1 MFLSNFSVRRPVATV
16 VIIFGLMAMGLMALT
31 QLKVNERPDVAL
43 PLLVVNIPY
52 PGASPE
58 TVERELLNRVEKS
71 LQSVN
76 AVREVRSSANEGSAS
91 IQMFFEFGKNLV
103 EGADEVRNALGAV
116 RYKLPTEIREP
127 VILRIDPS
135 AQPIMQVALSS
146 STQTHA
152 EISRLAEDQIADR
165 FRAISGIAQVNVYG
179 ALRRELSVLLQAQ
192 KMRELNV
199 TVTEVLQA
207 LRTQNTAAPVGKVR
221 GLLEDQSIRLMG
233 RLEKPEEF
241 AQIVVRRSGS
251 ELVRLGQVAVIQD
264 GFAEVTSLSQRN
276 GKPNVGLSIVRS
288 REASTVSV
296 AADVRALVKT
306 IEAELPQGTSIA
318 ITEDGGKNAQR
329 SLNNV
334 IEALVLGA
342 VLTVLVVYVF
352 LNSWR
357 STLITALSLPTSVLT
372 SFIAVWLC
380 GFTLNFMTLLGL
392 SLAIGVLIDDA
403 IVVRE
408 NIVRHM
414 ERGADRVTAALQ
426 GTAEIGLAVAATTF
440 SIVAVFIPWPS
451 CPGSLVSGSAPLR

>member
-16 VIIFGLMAMGLMALT
+16 VIILGLMALGLLALSK
-31 QLKVNERPDVAL
+31 LKVNERPDVAL

-71 LQSVN
+71 FQSVTG
-76 AVREVRSSANEGSAS
+76 VREVRSSANEGGAS
-91 IQMFFEFGKNLV
+91 VQIFFEFGKDLV
-103 EGADEVRNALGAV
+103 EGADEVRNALGSV

-127 VILRIDPS
+127 VIVRIDPS
-135 AQPIMQVALSS
+135 AQPIMQVAVSS
-146 STQTHA
+146 SSQSHA
-152 EISRLAEDQIADR
+152 AISRLVEDRLADR
-165 FRAISGIAQVNVYG
+165 FRGISGVAQVNVYG
-179 ALRRELSVLLQAQ
+179 SLRRELSVLLQAQ

-199 TVTEVLQA
+199 TVNEVINA
-207 LRTQNTAAPVGKVR
+207 LRQQNTAAPVGKVR
-221 GLLEDQSIRLMG
+221 GTLEDQSIRLLG
-233 RLEKPEEF
+233 RLDQPEEF
-241 AQIVVRRSGS
+241 AQIVVRRSGA
-251 ELVRLGQVAVIQD
+251 ELIRLGQLALIQD

-276 GKPNVGLSIVRS
+276 GQPNVGMSIVRS

-296 AADVRALVKT
+296 AQEVRELVKT
-306 IEAELPQGTSIA
+306 IQTELPEGTVIA

-342 VLTVLVVYVF
+342 VLTVFVVYVF

-372 SFIAVWLC
+372 AFIAVWLC

-440 SIVAVFIPWPS
+440 SIV
-451 CPGSLVSGSAPLR
+451 

>member
-392 SLAIGVLIDDA
+392 SLAIGVLPDAA

-408 NIVRHM
+408 NIVRPM
-414 ERGADRVTAALQ
+414 ERGAGRVTAALQ
-426 GTAEIGLAVAATTF
+426 G
-440 SIVAVFIPWPS
+440 
-451 CPGSLVSGSAPLR
+451 

>member
-16 VIIFGLMAMGLMALT
+16 VSIFGLMALGLLALM

-76 AVREVRSSANEGSAS
+76 AVREVRSSANEGAAS
-91 IQMFFEFGKNLV
+91 IQIFFEFGKNLV

-127 VILRIDPS
+127 VIVRIDPS

-146 STQTHA
+146 RTQTHA

-165 FRAISGIAQVNVYG
+165 FRAIPGIAQVNVYG

-207 LRTQNTAAPVGKVR
+207 LRAQNTAAPVGKVR
-221 GLLEDQSIRLMG
+221 GVLEDQSIRLLG

-241 AQIVVRRSGS
+241 AQIVVRRSGT
-251 ELVRLGQVAVIQD
+251 ELVRLGQIAVIED
-264 GFAEVTSLSQRN
+264 GFAEVRSLSQRN
-276 GKPNVGLSIVRS
+276 GQPNVGLSIVRS

-296 AADVRALVKT
+296 AADVRALVKK
-306 IEAELPQGTSIA
+306 IEAELPEGTSIA
-318 ITEDGGKNAQR
+318 ITEDGG
-329 SLNNV
+329 
-334 IEALVLGA
+334 
-342 VLTVLVVYVF
+342 
-352 LNSWR
+352 
-357 STLITALSLPTSVLT
+357 
-372 SFIAVWLC
+372 
-380 GFTLNFMTLLGL
+380 
-392 SLAIGVLIDDA
+392 
-403 IVVRE
+403 
-408 NIVRHM
+408 
-414 ERGADRVTAALQ
+414 
-426 GTAEIGLAVAATTF
+426 
-440 SIVAVFIPWPS
+440 
-451 CPGSLVSGSAPLR
+451 